1 MKMKRMMAALAVSL
15 IASQALIPSEASAQD
30 DDYRYALELYG
41 KGQYTHS
48 RTVFENLPE
57 NPVNSG
63 YALLCAIR
71 LKTADYPRL
80 LKEYTQKYNYS
91 GLMPEIRF
99 RHGLNLFDAGQYAE
113 AASMFLA
120 VDESGIAGDD
130 LAELVFKKAF
140 SLYECRR
147 YDAALPELKRVDKM
161 AYSDFAAPARYTAGS
176 IYYER
181 EQFEDA
187 VEWFGKS
194 SSDPRFGEISRYYIM
209 DAKYM
214 LGDYDYVI
222 GNAEDAYAAVPEDRR
237 PHLARIISESYLIKG
252 DASKAR
258 FYYEDASAGKEDG
271 RGDYFYA
278 GSLMYATKDY
288 KGAVENYTKMTDRTD
303 SIGQIA
309 NYQLGY
315 SYIQT
320 KNKVAAMK
328 AFSDASAVRFDPSI
342 REDAYFNYA
351 KLSFDLNND
360 SSVFEKYLK
369 EYPDSGRGEL
379 IYSYQA
385 LAALYNHDYAG
396 AVAAY
401 DKIDNLDADQSGNY
415 MKANYLRANQLIKA
429 GAWRDAIP
437 CLRAAS
443 YYADRQSKF
452 SQLCRYWL
460 AESYFRD
467 GQYPQAREIFTSLYN
482 ASALDSRQEGRAL
495 PYGIAYTYFKED
507 NYDQA
512 ARWFSNYL
520 GSGDKLYRT
529 DASVRKG
536 DCLFMSR
543 KYADAINAYSAA
555 VEADPSSLY
564 PVYQSGIAYGLSGK
578 NSDKIAMLSRA
589 RKESATRPFW
599 SESMYELGRAYVAA
613 KDDAAADECYKEI
626 IGASRDTTY
635 IARALI
641 GLGMNAR
648 NNTRYD
654 EALGYYKQVVE
665 KMPGSEY
672 SEDALLAIESIYQ
685 SKQEPEGYLAYIE
698 SVSRLDKSD
707 SDKEKMLFSGAEQVF
722 YSENYDKALNSLS
735 AYMERYPEGADMVK
749 AMYYAAESNRMLGN
763 KEKAC
768 DWYRKVLDKG
778 TGKVLEDA
786 ALQYATLSYAMDHF
800 GDALEGYLR
809 LASESKDE
817 ARIHTAHIG
826 STLAAYGAKE
836 YESAARYAD
845 AVISDR
851 TVTADEKRVAEFL
864 KAKSLLATS
873 HREEA
878 YGIFSKLSS
887 ATKSPEGAESAY
899 LMIQDAYD
907 RGDFDDVKKRVFAL
921 ADSGTGENYWLAKS
935 FIVLGDSYA
944 DLEDYRQARAT
955 FESVRDGYKSKDA
968 GDDVTDS
975 VNMRLRKL
983 TEMENE

>member
-15 IASQALIPSEASAQD
+15 IASQALLPSEATAQD
-30 DDYRYALELYG
+30 DGFRQAKVLYER
-41 KGQYTHS
+41 GQYTHS
-48 RTVFENLPE
+48 RTVFESLPE
-57 NPVNSG
+57 DPMNSG

-71 LKTADYPRL
+71 LNSADYPQL
-80 LKEYTQKYNYS
+80 LKEYIAKYSYS

-99 RHGLNLFDAGQYAE
+99 RHGLNLFDAGQYSE
-113 AASMFLA
+113 AAAMFSA
-120 VDESGIAGDD
+120 VDEKGIDSEN
-130 LAELVFKKAF
+130 LSELVFKKAF
-140 SLYECRR
+140 SFYECRR
-147 YDAALPELKRVDKM
+147 YDAALTELKRVDKM

-181 EQFEDA
+181 EQFKEA
-187 VEWFGKS
+187 IEWFEKS
-194 SSDPRFGEISRYYIM
+194 STDPRFSEISRYYIM
-209 DAKYM
+209 DASYM

-222 GNAEDAYAAVPEDRR
+222 AHADDAYAAVPEDRR
-237 PHLARIISESYLIKG
+237 PHLARIISESYLVRG
-252 DASKAR
+252 DADKAR
-258 FYYEDASAGKEDG
+258 SYYNDANMSQTKN

-278 GSLMYATKDY
+278 GSLLFATKDY
-288 KGAVENYTKMTDRTD
+288 QGAVENYTKITDRTD

-320 KNKVAAMK
+320 KNKVSAMK
-328 AFSDASAVRFDPSI
+328 AFADASAAKFDPAI

-360 SSVFEKYLK
+360 SSVFERYLK
-369 EYPDSGRGEL
+369 EYPDSDRGEL

-385 LAALYNHDYAG
+385 MAALYAHDYAG

-401 DKIDNLDADQSGNY
+401 DKIEDLDPDQTGNY
-415 MKANYLRANQLIKA
+415 MKANYLRANQLINA

-443 YYADRQSKF
+443 YYADSRMRF
-452 SQLCRYWL
+452 GQLCRYWL
-460 AESYFRD
+460 AESLFRD
-467 GQYPQAREIFTSLYN
+467 GQYSQARDIFSTLYN
-482 ASALDSRQEGRAL
+482 NSALDGRQEGRVL
-495 PYGIAYTYFKED
+495 PYNVAYTYFKED

-512 ARWFSNYL
+512 ARWFNNYL
-520 GSGDKLYRT
+520 GTGDKLYRI
-529 DASVRKG
+529 DASVRRG

-543 KYADAINAYSAA
+543 KYQDAIKAYSVA

-578 NSDKIAMLSRA
+578 NSDKIAMLSRVRDA
-589 RKESATRPFW
+589 QASEPFW

-613 KDDAAADECYKEI
+613 KDDSSADGCYKTI
-626 IGASRDTTY
+626 IESSRDTTY

-698 SVSRLDKSD
+698 SVSRLDKSE

-722 YSENYDKALNSLS
+722 YAENYDKAINSLA
-735 AYMERYPEGADMVK
+735 AYMERYPEGKDMAK
-749 AMYYAAESNRMLGN
+749 AMYYTAESNRMLGN
-763 KEKAC
+763 KERAC
-768 DWYRKVLDKG
+768 DWYRKVIENG
-778 TGKVLEDA
+778 EGKVLEDA

-800 GDALEGYLR
+800 GDALEGYQR
-809 LASESKDE
+809 LASVSKDE
-817 ARIHTAHIG
+817 AKIHVAHIG
-826 STLAAYGAKE
+826 STLSAYGAKE
-836 YESAARYAD
+836 YEAAARFAD
-845 AVISDR
+845 AVVADKS
-851 TVTADEKRVAEFL
+851 VTADEKRVAEFL

-873 HREEA
+873 HRDEA
-878 YGIFSKLSS
+878 YGIFSRLSAS
-887 ATKSPEGAESAY
+887 TKSPEGAESAY
-899 LMIQDAYD
+899 MMIQDAYD
-907 RGDFDDVKKRVFAL
+907 RGDFNDVQKRVFAL

-944 DLEDYRQARAT
+944 DQDDFRQARAT
-955 FESVRDGYKSKDA
+955 FESVKNGYKATKA
-968 GDDVTDS
+968 EDDVLDS
-975 VNMRLRKL
+975 VNMRLNKL
-983 TEMENE
+983 SEIENE